1 MQLFQPFLFL
11 EFPIHAELAG
21 EAALFAGPGGEAEVE
36 GEGGGVGFYLPAKF
50 KHATAAFDTGG
61 GRAVAVVGGPGVA
74 VKFVLVSHAAV
85 EAALLIEFMCQACA
99 QAQAVAADA
108 VKVIY
113 FVGDAGG
120 VHGDVVAGL
129 PGVEVFDVAVKLVVG
144 GNFAYFAESQ
154 VGGDIVAAAVV
165 VYI

>member
-36 GEGGGVGFYLPAKF
+36 GEGGGVRFYLPAEF
-50 KHATAAFDTGG
+50 KHAAAAFDAGG
-61 GRAVAVVGGPGVA
+61 RRAVAV
-74 VKFVLVSHAAV
+74 
-85 EAALLIEFMCQACA
+85 I
-99 QAQAVAADA
+99 
-108 VKVIY
+108 
-113 FVGDAGG
+113 
-120 VHGDVVAGL
+120 AGL